1 MASTGDIVGGT
12 AASTTGPGDTHWTNP
27 SNALVDSATA
37 ATCTGTF
44 AISHWLHITN
54 FGFSITAGSTINGIT
69 VKVRR
74 KCSSTNDWF
83 TQECRLV
90 NSGSILGTTKNVGG
104 SPSHWPTTAAVETFG
119 STSDLW
125 GWTPVLATINSSTFG
140 IQFYAEDDS
149 TSSETASVEVIWMNI
164 DYTAPGGGAVSS
176 SKSMM
181 MFFKDNQV

>member
-1 MASTGDIVGGT
+1 MADTGDTVGGT
-12 AASTTGPGDTHWTNP
+12 AASTTGSPSGDTHWTNP
-27 SNALVDSATA
+27 SNALVDDSSA
-37 ATCTGTF
+37 ATCTGSF
-44 AISHWLHITN
+44 AVSYWLHITN
-54 FGFSITAGSTINGIT
+54 FGFSIPAGSTINGIT

-83 TQECRLV
+83 TQQCRLV
-90 NSGSILGTTKNVGG
+90 NSGSILGVTKNVGG
-104 SPSHWPTTAAVETFG
+104 SFWPTTAAIETFG
-119 STSDLW
+119 GSSDLW
-125 GWTPVLATINSSTFG
+125 SWTPVLATINSSTFG